1 MYVAARGAGL
11 QGQTSQPTL
20 PLVIPLP
27 AHPYPVDPHHLPG
40 PLPVPSA
47 NMPPAGAMHRPPYIG
62 PGGLQYVSSVQDQN
76 VAPAAAQANWQPEAG
91 EAVRSQAPPQSKMP
105 SLCQLVSRMEKY
117 LNEDGERDIKLELD
131 ALAFLKST
139 LVALDRVKAS
149 DIQSNAYNGVHQFQQ
164 QATRASQQTN
174 VAPQVQM
181 QQPVP
186 PQQNQAPAL
195 AKTNQTPISVPR
207 LPVLPSN
214 STYSIAPQN
223 QSWAPPAPTPQPEFE
238 QGPSRQ
244 PIQQLE
250 DQQPQPQIASKT
262 RRALPKKAAKGKRK
276 RNELT
281 NDMEENAGQSAAK
294 LQRPNFQ
301 WNAPAPPIQQPGQVS
316 MVLPQAALP
325 AAMEAR
331 VDRPSSVE
339 SFSGPIIASDLDF
352 IGRREMPTPTPDMPA
367 MVSNGQHKSQNDGTA
382 STSEVC
388 TEDLPVIPSG
398 PSPFVVTPSEA
409 PPQPTLEMLFGATQK
424 SSYYG
429 VHDLLDKL
437 IAGKFTIAMGGDV
450 LPLVTTSAGES
461 ITSSDSTAAS
471 VATTESN
478 VSASASEAVSST
490 AAGIEGAQST
500 EQGEGPLFVLS
511 KPKANSYST
520 NVRFLLDN
528 LVPFEDIL
536 NYFKD
541 DNRLTNDF
549 K

>member
-1 MYVAARGAGL
+1 MPSSVVNQYNSNLGTHAG
-11 QGQTSQPTL
+11 
-20 PLVIPLP
+20 I
-27 AHPYPVDPHHLPG
+27 
-40 PLPVPSA
+40 PVPSA

-62 PGGLQYVSSVQDQN
+62 PGGMQYASRVQDQN
-76 VAPAAAQANWQPEAG
+76 VAPATAQANWQPEAG
-91 EAVRSQAPPQSKMP
+91 EAVKSQAPPQSKMA
-105 SLCQLVSRMEKY
+105 SLCQLVLRMEKHIH
-117 LNEDGERDIKLELD
+117 EDGERDIKLEQD
-131 ALAFLKST
+131 ALAFLTST
-139 LVALDRVKAS
+139 LDALDRVKAS
-149 DIQSNAYNGVHQFQQ
+149 NIHKNAYNGAQQFQQ

-174 VAPQVQM
+174 VGPQVQM

-195 AKTNQTPISVPR
+195 ATNQTPISLPR

-214 STYSIAPQN
+214 PTYSIAPQH

-250 DQQPQPQIASKT
+250 DQQPQPQVASKT
-262 RRALPKKAAKGKRK
+262 RRALPKKAANGKRK
-276 RNELT
+276 RTELT

-301 WNAPAPPIQQPGQVS
+301 WNATAPPIQQPGQVS
-316 MVLPQAALP
+316 MMLPQAALP

-331 VDRPSSVE
+331 VDEPLSVE
-339 SFSGPIIASDLDF
+339 SFPGPIIASDLDF

-367 MVSNGQHKSQNDGTA
+367 IVSNGQHKSQNDGTA
-382 STSEVC
+382 STSGVP

-409 PPQPTLEMLFGATQK
+409 PPQPTLEMLIGTTQK
-424 SSYYG
+424 LSSDEL
-429 VHDLLDKL
+429 HDLLDKL
-437 IAGKFTIAMGGDV
+437 MAGEFTIAMGGDV

-478 VSASASEAVSST
+478 VSVSASEAVSST
-490 AAGIEGAQST
+490 AAGIEGAQLT

-528 LVPFEDIL
+528 LVPIEDIL
-536 NYFKD
+536 NYFED
-541 DNRLTNDF
+541 DNHLSIDF